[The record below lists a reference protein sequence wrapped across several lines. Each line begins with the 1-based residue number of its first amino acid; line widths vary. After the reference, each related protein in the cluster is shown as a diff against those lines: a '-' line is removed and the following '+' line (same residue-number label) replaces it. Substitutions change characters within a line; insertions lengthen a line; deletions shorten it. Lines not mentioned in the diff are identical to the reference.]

1 MDSITN
7 PLNLLATNMCSPMV
21 IFVVYA
27 VITGIS
33 LFITRTNLNK
43 YNTQK
48 MESLFNTHLLHEVKL
63 LLIMGVVIYG
73 LCQYNQVNIA
83 WIFLIFPVIYVIL
96 KNIMIF
102 ISVSSAN
109 QNAPNPKPAIESSS
123 MYTQLQQANEDKG
136 RVDRYQQ
143 QEKLLPPPSVNKEIG
158 GLGGGGG
165 GGFGGGGG
173 GGFGGG
179 GAGLSPPLNSS
190 LGGIGSNSNLASF

>member
-1 MDSITN
+1 
-7 PLNLLATNMCSPMV
+7 
-21 IFVVYA
+21 
-27 VITGIS
+27 
-33 LFITRTNLNK
+33 
-43 YNTQK
+43 
-48 MESLFNTHLLHEVKL
+48 
-63 LLIMGVVIYG
+63 
-73 LCQYNQVNIA
+73 
-83 WIFLIFPVIYVIL
+83 
-96 KNIMIF
+96 MIF